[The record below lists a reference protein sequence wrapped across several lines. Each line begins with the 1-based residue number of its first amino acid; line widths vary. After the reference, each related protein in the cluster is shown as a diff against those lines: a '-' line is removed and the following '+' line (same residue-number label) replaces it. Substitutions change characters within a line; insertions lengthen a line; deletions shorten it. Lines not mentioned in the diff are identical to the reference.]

1 MSGRA
6 GRPSIGKP
14 IQIRI
19 PDAMLARIDG
29 TAEAE
34 GIDRSTWIRQAIA
47 ARLYAYDLRS
57 SGRTAP

>member
-47 ARLYAYDLRS
+47 ARLYAYDPRE
-57 SGRTAP
+57 

>member
-1 MSGRA
+1 M
-6 GRPSIGKP
+6 GKP

-19 PDAMLARIDG
+19 PEAMLTRIDG

-57 SGRTAP
+57 SE